1 MNTIIDLIR
10 QKMDK
15 VINVVSDDLATVRV
29 GVAKPSLV
37 ENVFV
42 EAYGQKMRLMEV
54 ATISAPDTTQLMISP
69 WDKGLLRAIEKA
81 ISESDL
87 NLTPNATGD
96 SIRIVIPPLTEE
108 RRQDYVKLVSQKTES
123 GRVMVRQV
131 RHEGREMIEKTKG
144 QAGVSEDDI
153 DRQLEELEKVTAEYI
168 TKVEQLAKEK
178 EIELTRI

>member
-1 MNTIIDLIR
+1 MDPILDTIK

-15 VINVVSDDLATVRV
+15 VIEVVKGDLETVRV

-37 ENVFV
+37 ENVFID
-42 EAYGQKMRLMEV
+42 AYGQKMRLMEV
-54 ATISAPDTTQLMISP
+54 ATISAPDPNQLVISP
-69 WDKGLLRAIEKA
+69 WDKSLIRSVEKS
-81 ISESDL
+81 ISDSDL
-87 NLTPNATGD
+87 NLTPNVSGD
-96 SIRIVIPPLTEE
+96 SVRIVIPPLTEE

-153 DRQLEELEKVTAEYI
+153 DRQLESLDKVTAEYI
-168 TKVEQLAKEK
+168 AKVESLAHEK
-178 EIELTRI
+178 ELELMKL